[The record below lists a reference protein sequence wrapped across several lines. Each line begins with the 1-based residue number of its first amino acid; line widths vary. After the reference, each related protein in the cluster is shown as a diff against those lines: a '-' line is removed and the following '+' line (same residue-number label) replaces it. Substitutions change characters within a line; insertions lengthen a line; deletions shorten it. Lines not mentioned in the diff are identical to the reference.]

1 MYQRCVAFRW
11 RARFFGGGFVDEEAA
26 EPPSE
31 AVAERALTT
40 DIPPPPPPGSCC
52 CCSDERLPS
61 SSVTSRRKMRNDLM
75 TVDAMPCTPGN
86 PACQFGSWSS
96 NPEEKEEEKR
106 PAQTHIR

>member
-1 MYQRCVAFRW
+1 
-11 RARFFGGGFVDEEAA
+11 
-26 EPPSE
+26 
-31 AVAERALTT
+31 
-40 DIPPPPPPGSCC
+40 
-52 CCSDERLPS
+52 
-61 SSVTSRRKMRNDLM
+61 MRNDLM